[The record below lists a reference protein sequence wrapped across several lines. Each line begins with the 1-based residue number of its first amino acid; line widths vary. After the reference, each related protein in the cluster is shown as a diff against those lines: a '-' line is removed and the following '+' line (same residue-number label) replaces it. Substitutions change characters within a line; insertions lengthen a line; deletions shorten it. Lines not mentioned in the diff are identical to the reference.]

1 MLSFHLNGHEIT
13 LGQGGGLGIEKIE
26 GYASFMTSQEDQ
38 PSALDHIRLAVIV
51 LVGLAVALFIL
62 LGSAGVF
69 DGGNVPDKECFNYEK
84 ANGDWANSCDQ

>member
-1 MLSFHLNGHEIT
+1 
-13 LGQGGGLGIEKIE
+13 
-26 GYASFMTSQEDQ
+26 MTSQEDQ
-38 PSALDHIRLAVIV
+38 PSAIDHIRLAVIF
-51 LVGLAVALFIL
+51 LGYIALFII

>member
-1 MLSFHLNGHEIT
+1 
-13 LGQGGGLGIEKIE
+13 
-26 GYASFMTSQEDQ
+26 MTSQEDQ
-38 PSALDHIRLAVIV
+38 PSAIDHIRLAVIV
-51 LVGLAVALFIL
+51 LAGGAIALFII